1 MSANPK
7 ILLVEDDPAVAGII
21 AELLEEAD
29 YEVDGPHASLADG
42 MAAVAAD
49 FPAGA
54 VLDVRVGDGD
64 VGLLA
69 DDLDR
74 YDIPYL
80 FCTGVF
86 AHPALDAHPGAPL
99 VPKWALSRQLID
111 ALRRIV
117 H

>member
-1 MSANPK
+1 
-7 ILLVEDDPAVAGII
+7 
-21 AELLEEAD
+21 
-29 YEVDGPHASLADG
+29 
-42 MAAVAAD
+42 AAD

-80 FCTGVF
+80 FCTGAF

-111 ALRRIV
+111 ALRQIV

>member
-1 MSANPK
+1 MAANPK
-7 ILLVEDDPAVAGII
+7 ILLVEDDPAMAGVMSD
-21 AELLEEAD
+21 LLKDAD
-29 YEVDGPHASLADG
+29 YEVDGPYASLADG
-42 MAAVAAD
+42 VAAVAAD

-54 VLDVRVGDGD
+54 VLDVRIGDGN

-69 DDLDR
+69 DDLEQ

-80 FCTGVF
+80 FCTGAT
-86 AHPALDAHPGAPL
+86 AHPAIDAHPNAPL
-99 VPKWALSRQLID
+99 VPEWALSRQLIR